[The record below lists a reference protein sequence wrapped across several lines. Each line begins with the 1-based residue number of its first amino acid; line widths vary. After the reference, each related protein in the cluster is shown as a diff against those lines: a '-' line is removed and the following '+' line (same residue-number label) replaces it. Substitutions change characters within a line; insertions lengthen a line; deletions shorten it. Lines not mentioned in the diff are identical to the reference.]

1 MPKQIQAGAEILAQ
15 GVLLERLALYDRAL
29 ERYRVA
35 AASRNPAIRAE
46 ALRRESDVF
55 RARCQWRDALERAR
69 ESAYIA
75 ENSGLTNLITEAQN
89 AEAAVYLT
97 RGEVDAATALLQRV
111 LHLTRDDR
119 MQGIALQN
127 LGMAAA
133 TEGRFTDAEAW
144 FTESRQCFERADY
157 GRGLVVAFINL
168 GGAALELGD
177 LDGARLR
184 FERAL
189 GAAQR
194 VEDLELVAV
203 ATLNSAECH
212 ALSDDFRRAEDLAST
227 ALGYFTTAGNH
238 WRRVECLRL
247 FGDMRLRQRDAATAE
262 RAYRNGLELARQ
274 IGAPVEEQV
283 LTSRL
288 ESLVGA
294 AD

>member
-1 MPKQIQAGAEILAQ
+1 P
-15 GVLLERLALYDRAL
+15 ALTS
-29 ERYRVA
+29 
-35 AASRNPAIRAE
+35 SRFPYPT
-46 ALRRESDVF
+46 LF
-55 RARCQWRDALERAR
+55 RSEDL
-69 ESAYIA
+69 
-75 ENSGLTNLITEAQN
+75 
-89 AEAAVYLT
+89 
-97 RGEVDAATALLQRV
+97 D
-111 LHLTRDDR
+111 
-119 MQGIALQN
+119 
-127 LGMAAA
+127 
-133 TEGRFTDAEAW
+133 
-144 FTESRQCFERADY
+144 
-157 GRGLVVAFINL
+157 VVAM
-168 GGAALELGD
+168 
-177 LDGARLR
+177 
-184 FERAL
+184 
-189 GAAQR
+189 
-194 VEDLELVAV
+194 

>member
-1 MPKQIQAGAEILAQ
+1 
-15 GVLLERLALYDRAL
+15 
-29 ERYRVA
+29 
-35 AASRNPAIRAE
+35 
-46 ALRRESDVF
+46 
-55 RARCQWRDALERAR
+55 
-69 ESAYIA
+69 
-75 ENSGLTNLITEAQN
+75 TNLITEAQN

-97 RGEVDAATALLQRV
+97 RGEVAAATALLQRV
-111 LHLTRDDR
+111 LHLTRDAR
-119 MQGIALQN
+119 TQGITLQN
-127 LGMAAA
+127 LAMAAA
-133 TEGRFTDAEAW
+133 TEARSTAAEAW
-144 FTESRQCFERADY
+144 FPGPRPCFERADY
-157 GRGLVVAFINL
+157 GRGLVVAFSNL

-189 GAAQR
+189 GTAQR